1 MEMKKKL
8 ALVILLLC
16 GMLISSASADSGNA
30 ATLPDGIKQILNGSA
45 WSSYEIGRV
54 NQGSKLTEDGRDAC
68 AWYDE
73 HGFSAAFVLMHSEK
87 KNVLCIFEKNAS
99 GKWTLKKQSSGVVK
113 QGEWIPTIYTEAYG
127 IYYLYYND
135 GNNANPA
142 FDITVTQKR
151 NEWYVTEIAWE
162 KDGVSMGIHLYENK
176 IEYLKIVYTDGGSKS
191 TRTTVEGV
199 TPPTSFAEFS
209 LDNIPMTPEKA
220 REQMSLPPDIPQTA
234 GEYSLPQPQNIKFT
248 SNKKYAVYSGSGENY
263 FRAGNGKA
271 VVSTNDW
278 IQVFGRENGWIMIQY
293 DITSDH
299 MRIGWIQESALPKN
313 ANVSDMQFSQAKVR
327 TKVSSNLTD
336 DPLFSAA
343 EISAIPANT
352 EVTRLATMGTWT
364 YVKWNAKDAKPIR
377 GFVQS
382 ANLTN
387 LSADDVQAIAVR
399 TLLASGFNAGEQ
411 EASYSCQYD
420 PETVRWSVVVY
431 VQHQYQTVVWVD
443 DATGE
448 GKIG

>member
-1 MEMKKKL
+1 MKKKL
-8 ALVILLLC
+8 LMVL
-16 GMLISSASADSGNA
+16 GMVVLMMLSVASADSGNA

-54 NQGSKLTEDGRDAC
+54 NYGSQLTEDGHDAC
-68 AWYDE
+68 DWYDE

-99 GKWTLKKQSSGVVK
+99 GKWALKKQSSGVVK
-113 QGEWIPTIYTEAYG
+113 QGEWIPTVYTEAYG
-127 IYYLYYND
+127 IYYLFYND
-135 GNNANPA
+135 DSSGNPA
-142 FDITVTQKR
+142 FDIIVTQKR
-151 NEWYVTEIAWE
+151 DGWYVTEISWR
-162 KDGVSMGIHLYENK
+162 KDNIFMAISLYENK
-176 IEYLKIVYTDGGSKS
+176 IEYLKIVYANGGSKS

-220 REQMSLPPDIPQTA
+220 RAQLSLPPDIPQTA

-248 SNKKYAVYSGSGENY
+248 SNKKYAVYSGPGENY
-263 FRAGNGKA
+263 FRGGNGKA
-271 VVSTNDW
+271 AVSTNDW

-299 MRIGWIQESALPKN
+299 MRIGWIQESALPKK
-313 ANVSDMQFSQAKVR
+313 ANVSTVQFSQAKVR
-327 TKVSSNLTD
+327 TKVSCNMTD

-343 EISAIPANT
+343 AIAAIPANT
-352 EVTRLATMGTWT
+352 EVTRLATMGAWT
-364 YVKWNAKDAKPIR
+364 YVEWNAANAKPMR

-382 ANLTN
+382 SSLTN
-387 LSADDVQAIAVR
+387 LSAADVQAIAAR
-399 TLLASGFNAGEQ
+399 TLLASGFDAGEQ
-411 EASYSCQYD
+411 AVSYSCQYD
-420 PETVRWSVVVY
+420 AETARWSVVVY
-431 VQHQYQTVVWVD
+431 VQHEYRAVVWVD

-448 GKIG
+448 GKVQQ